1 MAKLGRPGAPEHLTA
16 SDPGILLRVEG
27 RRFPRRYARPEVAQN
42 RTNLLLD
49 VGLAAAAFGLT
60 LALIAVEDSHSNQL
74 DAPTIALAALASL
87 PLIARRRAPLSV
99 FVFTTCASAALFAVA
114 TPAGPPVGPTIALY
128 GVAAGVGESR
138 VGQRA
143 ALAVVV
149 GMLTVHLAAV
159 GLSEDSFPAAGLVF
173 AVVLWGGV
181 WLAGERSRLRA
192 ERLKALEERALRAER
207 EAERERRLAAAEE
220 RMRIARDLHDSAGH
234 AINVILVHAGLGR
247 LRTEHDAAGAREALE
262 TIEEV
267 ARETAG
273 EIDQLVGVL
282 REDAASGEVEP
293 PPGLAAVEELIAR
306 HRAAGLDVS
315 ATVEGQRRP
324 LPTNVDRGA
333 YRILQEAL
341 TNAARHGNGSAEVL
355 VSFRPAALE
364 LTVTNPIGTP
374 AARQDGAGHGVVGMR
389 ERADLLGGSLDA
401 AAQAGRFRVHA
412 WLPVAPE

>member
-1 MAKLGRPGAPEHLTA
+1 LG
-16 SDPGILLRVEG
+16 
-27 RRFPRRYARPEVAQN
+27 RRYARPKVAPN

-49 VGLAAAAFGLT
+49 AGLAIVAFALS
-60 LALIAVEDSHSNQL
+60 LVLIAVEDSHSNQL
-74 DAPTIALAALASL
+74 DAPTITLAALASL
-87 PLIARRRAPLSV
+87 PLVARRRAPLSV

-138 VGQRA
+138 AGQRM

-149 GMLTVHLAAV
+149 VMLTVHLTAV
-159 GLSEDSFPAAGLVF
+159 GLQQDAFPAAELGF

-282 REDAASGEVEP
+282 RQDAASGEVEP
-293 PPGLAAVEELIAR
+293 PPGLAAVEELVAR
-306 HRAAGLDVS
+306 HRAAGLDVV
-315 ATVEGQRRP
+315 ATIEGQRRP
-324 LPTNVDRGA
+324 LPANVDRGA

-355 VSFRPAALE
+355 VTFETGALE
-364 LTVTNPIGTP
+364 VTVTNPIG
-374 AARQDGAGHGVVGMR
+374 ARSTRQNGAGHGVVGMR
-389 ERADLLGGSLDA
+389 ERADLLGGSLEA
-401 AAQAGRFRVHA
+401 APQAGRFRVHA
-412 WLPVAPE
+412 WLPVAPQ

>member
-1 MAKLGRPGAPEHLTA
+1 
-16 SDPGILLRVEG
+16 VEG
-27 RRFPRRYARPEVAQN
+27 GRLRRRYARPEVAPN

-49 VGLAAAAFGLT
+49 AGLALLAFALS

-87 PLIARRRAPLSV
+87 PLVARRRAPLSV

-138 VGQRA
+138 AGQRVT
-143 ALAVVV
+143 LAVVV
-149 GMLTVHLAAV
+149 VMLTVHLAAV
-159 GLSEDSFPAAGLVF
+159 GLEEDSFPAMELVF

-282 REDAASGEVEP
+282 RQDAASGEVEP
-293 PPGLAAVEELIAR
+293 PPGLAAVEELVAR
-306 HRAAGLDVS
+306 HRAAGLDVV
-315 ATVEGQRRP
+315 ATIEGQRRP
-324 LPTNVDRGA
+324 LPPNVDRGA

-355 VSFRPAALE
+355 VTFENAALE
-364 LTVTNPIGTP
+364 VTVTNPIG
-374 AARQDGAGHGVVGMR
+374 ARATRQNGAGHGVVGMR
-389 ERADLLGGSLDA
+389 ERADLLGGSLEA
-401 AAQAGRFRVHA
+401 VPQAGRFRVHA
-412 WLPVAPE
+412 WLPVAPQ